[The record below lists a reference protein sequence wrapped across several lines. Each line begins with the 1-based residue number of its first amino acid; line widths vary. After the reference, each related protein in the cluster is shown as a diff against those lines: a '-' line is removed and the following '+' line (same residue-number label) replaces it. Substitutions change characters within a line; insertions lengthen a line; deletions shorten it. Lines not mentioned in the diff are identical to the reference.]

1 MAHEVAL
8 MMLGRASSSASSS
21 SSLSHHVSWWL
32 TATASAA
39 KEVSSLALLFLRG
52 ESGSGWDAG
61 GWREVG
67 GQISGCPLA
76 RMPCQMGQ
84 APKTWLQPES
94 RAATA
99 AQMARAAA
107 EQSRERLTGERSQ
120 DLGGLECV
128 PHPHPRATHAH
139 LYKMMGVSRLLS
151 RAYCNETQPR
161 QSRAPRNGVSP
172 HPGFREWGRG

>member
-8 MMLGRASSSASSS
+8 MVTGRASSSASSS
-21 SSLSHHVSWWL
+21 SSLSHHVSWRL

-67 GQISGCPLA
+67 GQISGCPLT
-76 RMPCQMGQ
+76 RMPRQMGQ
-84 APKTWLQPES
+84 APKTRLQPES

-107 EQSRERLTGERSQ
+107 KQS
-120 DLGGLECV
+120 
-128 PHPHPRATHAH
+128 
-139 LYKMMGVSRLLS
+139 
-151 RAYCNETQPR
+151 
-161 QSRAPRNGVSP
+161 
-172 HPGFREWGRG
+172 